1 MAVPVVTRGRT
12 MSAMLTA
19 FGLDDLSTDARL
31 SLLEELW
38 ESLSADPEQ
47 VPVTGAQK
55 ADLDKRLAAFAE
67 NPKAGSTW
75 DEVKARL
82 KGRP

>member
-1 MAVPVVTRGRT
+1 

-19 FGLDDLSTDARL
+19 FGLDDLSAVARL

-47 VPVTGAQK
+47 VPVTDAQK
-55 ADLDKRLAAFAE
+55 ADLDQRLAAFAE

-75 DEVKARL
+75 AEVKARL